1 MCTQGHSSFLAI
13 SLHLFVTLS
22 CYAKWNQAQLYS
34 FLLNSSIVNM
44 FDKLCLIFLLTDL
57 SFITTVYL
65 ICNKFDQLSIKEE
78 RNNSLKLNLQTICA
92 CPDGCHSVMNTFSPG
107 TYIVIVFTSVM
118 LSYLI
123 LGKSTL
129 FLFIFCIRS
138 VLVTLWM
145 IVNTTNC

>member
-1 MCTQGHSSFLAI
+1 MLCKMKSGTNLFLAALWI
-13 SLHLFVTLS
+13 
-22 CYAKWNQAQLYS
+22 
-34 FLLNSSIVNM
+34 
-44 FDKLCLIFLLTDL
+44 CLINFACFFLLTDL

-65 ICNKFDQLSIKEE
+65 ICNKIDQLSIKEE

-92 CPDGCHSVMNTFSPG
+92 CPDGCHSAMNTFSPG

-145 IVNTTNC
+145 IVNSKHLGFQIIYWKYLRNFSFKN